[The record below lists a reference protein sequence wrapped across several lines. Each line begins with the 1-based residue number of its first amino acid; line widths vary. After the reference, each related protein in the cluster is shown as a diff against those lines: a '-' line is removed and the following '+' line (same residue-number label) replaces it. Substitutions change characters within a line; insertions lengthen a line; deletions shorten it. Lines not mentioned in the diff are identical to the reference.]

1 MDDGE
6 GEFAFGEVFAEA
18 FERGVARRGGE
29 IEVIVEDLKEEA
41 DCGDEGCAV
50 AVLVLMMDL
59 QRERDMDV
67 HLYCAFGLHELD
79 R

>member
-1 MDDGE
+1 M
-6 GEFAFGEVFAEA
+6 V
-18 FERGVARRGGE
+18 
-29 IEVIVEDLKEEA
+29 VEDLEEEA

-50 AVLVLMMDL
+50 AELVLIMDL
-59 QRERDMDV
+59 QGERDMDV